1 MHTIRE
7 LRWNSKNFNFLIFKD
22 YIFLNKKIMIFS
34 KANLYKLKKMLLSLS
49 EIPTK
54 EGIVLITDSDDMEV
68 GLEVFVDG
76 DEGLV
81 PAPDGEY
88 TVDESIVV
96 VEGGKI
102 VSITE
107 KPIEQPIETPV
118 ETPMQNEEKP
128 EEKPEEKM
136 EEPSTE
142 PTEPTEPM
150 EPSTEEL
157 KNLIEEQKSMIETL
171 KSENETLKAEIEDLK
186 KKLEEPLAQPAE
198 EQFKN
203 TKPIEKET
211 KIDFSKY
218 IKRK

>member
-1 MHTIRE
+1 MRDLRE
-7 LRWNSKNFNFLIFKD
+7 KLILNLKNFNFLIFTH

-34 KANLYKLKKMLLSLS
+34 KANLFKLKKALLSLE

-54 EGIVLITDSDDMEV
+54 EGVVLINAGDIEV

-76 DEGLV
+76 DEGLT

-102 VSITE
+102 VEIRE
-107 KPIEQPIETPV
+107 KPIEQPIETPI
-118 ETPMQNEEKP
+118 ETPMKEEEKQ
-128 EEKPEEKM
+128 EEKM
-136 EEPSTE
+136 EEIIETPIDKPEE
-142 PTEPTEPM
+142 PAI
-150 EPSTEEL
+150 EEL
-157 KNLIEEQKSMIETL
+157 KNRIEEQKTVIEGQ
-171 KSENETLKAEIEDLK
+171 KAEIETLKAEIEDLK

-203 TKPIEKET
+203 DKPIEKET

>member
-1 MHTIRE
+1 
-7 LRWNSKNFNFLIFKD
+7 
-22 YIFLNKKIMIFS
+22 MIFS

-54 EGIVLITDSDDMEV
+54 EGVVLITDSDDLEV
-68 GLEVFVDG
+68 GMEVFVDG
-76 DEGLV
+76 DEGLT
-81 PAPDGEY
+81 PTPDGEY

-96 VEGGKI
+96 IEGGKI
-102 VSITE
+102 VSINE
-107 KPIEQPIETPV
+107 KPIEQPVEEPV
-118 ETPMQNEEKP
+118 ETPETIETPMQE

-136 EEPSTE
+136 EEPVETPIDNPEE
-142 PTEPTEPM
+142 PTI
-150 EPSTEEL
+150 EEL
-157 KNLIEEQKSMIETL
+157 KNLIEEQKSMIENL

-186 KKLEEPLAQPAE
+186 KKLEAPLAEPAE

>member
-1 MHTIRE
+1 
-7 LRWNSKNFNFLIFKD
+7 
-22 YIFLNKKIMIFS
+22 MIFS
-34 KANLYKLKKMLLSLS
+34 KQNLYKLKKMLLSLS

-76 DEGLV
+76 DAGLT

-88 TVDESIVV
+88 TIDDNIVV

-102 VSITE
+102 VEIKE
-107 KPIEQPIETPV
+107 KPIEQPVENPI

-128 EEKPEEKM
+128 EEKMEEKSM
-136 EEPSTE
+136 ENPEEPSE
-142 PTEPTEPM
+142 KS
-150 EPSTEEL
+150 STIDDL
-157 KNLIEEQKSMIETL
+157 NSIIEEQKTMIE
-171 KSENETLKAEIEDLK
+171 NLKAEIETIKSENEELK
-186 KKLEEPLAQPAE
+186 KKLEEPLSEPAE
-198 EQFKN
+198 EEFKN
-203 TKPIEKET
+203 QKPNEKET